1 MTRTFIKDPTLIEEN
16 YQVDDLLD
24 FSSIINE
31 FKESINNIDK
41 NSIVALI
48 GPYGSGKSTMLYQI
62 YKDQNQITSNSKE
75 AKWFTF
81 DAWQYPERKDLWE
94 SFVLDISRQCSTKSF
109 GQVKNKIDGTQGHRI
124 KGAAMIAAD
133 AASYFVPGANA
144 LKNLTR
150 LFNTSPVKRV
160 FEFQELLSGIINKI
174 NNDIFIIIED
184 IDRSGDMGVYFL
196 ETLKHF
202 IKTQDKE
209 SEHKIIV
216 IVPMGDNIFNKN
228 NRVRDS
234 YTKILDYRIPFN
246 TELIKLTRFIENTI
260 NINILVEN
268 TNNTIKVSAPDT
280 MLKKALMAQILYFFE
295 NMLLK
300 EQQATMRD
308 IKNILRKS
316 ELNFRKLQ
324 GDSRK
329 QIDIRILILF
339 TAIEYLYHKKNKDN
353 KYIFYSDNGGINI
366 ANISNEHIINKFW
379 GMEFLYSIAHGIHEI
394 RKYSKEDMA
403 MANIA
408 YSIRRTDQDN
418 WIPFIQNNTG
428 RNTINL
434 NSIYF
439 SATGVKVV
447 GPK

>member
-62 YKDQNQITSNSKE
+62 YKDQNQITSNSKG

-133 AASYFVPGANA
+133 AASYFVPVAKI

-174 NNDIFIIIED
+174 NNDIFIIVED

-268 TNNTIKVSAPDT
+268 TNNTIKVSAPDV
-280 MLKKALMAQILYFFE
+280 MLKKVLMAQILYFFE

-316 ELNFRKLQ
+316 ELNFRKLK
-324 GDSRK
+324 GDSK
-329 QIDIRILILF
+329 KLIDIRILILF
-339 TAIEYLYHKKNKDN
+339 TTIEYLYQKDN
-353 KYIFYSDNGGINI
+353 KYIFSSDNGGINI
-366 ANISNEHIINKFW
+366 ANISNEYITNNFW
-379 GMEFLYSIAHGIHEI
+379 GMEFLYFIARNLYEI
-394 RKYSKEDMA
+394 EIYSKEDMA
-403 MANIA
+403 MANIT
-408 YSIRRTDQDN
+408 YRIRRTDQDN
-418 WIPFIQNNTG
+418 WIPFIQNNAG
-428 RNTINL
+428 RDTINL